1 MSDISILVVQALR
14 EGIIFGAD
22 RNITTTSV
30 RQMNDGQMIY
40 TVSGQSQR
48 RKVLRWPN
56 NKALVGYVGA
66 ASLTGMPADEWLYD
80 FIGRN
85 LTFTSFRELAISL
98 RDEVQ
103 AQRMLDEGE
112 RQAEG
117 LIIHLA
123 GFEEREQIQVPVI
136 WFITNCHRLDLVQ
149 GYTDITKEF
158 GVSEELWQERYIQ
171 DSTPQTIRNYLGQ
184 RAREYSPFWFHQGF
198 DLGVFNT
205 LDFFLTQSFR
215 LLIENMPN
223 NLSFPT
229 SLNEWSRHLLMS
241 ILTYGAY
248 FQSFFGPG
256 EQYVGG
262 GVDIVS
268 LPWPD

>member
-1 MSDISILVVQALR
+1 MSILVVQALK

-30 RQMNDGQMIY
+30 RQMNEGQMIY
-40 TVSGQSQR
+40 TVCGQSQR

-56 NKALVGYVGA
+56 NKALIGYVGV
-66 ASLTGMPADEWLYD
+66 ASLAGMPTDEWLYD

-85 LTFTSFRELAISL
+85 LSFTDFRELTTRL

-103 AQRMLDEGE
+103 AQRVIDEGE
-112 RQAEG
+112 GKAEG

-136 WFITNCHRLDLVQ
+136 WFITNCHRLDPVQ
-149 GYTDITKEF
+149 GYTDIKKDF
-158 GVSEELWQERYIQ
+158 GVSEELWQTRYIGA
-171 DSTPQTIRNYLGQ
+171 STPQNIRNFLGQ
-184 RAREYSPFWFHQGF
+184 KASEFSPFWFHQGF

-205 LDFFLTQSFR
+205 LTFFLNESFR
-215 LLIENMPN
+215 LLIKSRPN

-229 SLNEWSRHLLMS
+229 SLDEWGRHLSMS

-248 FQSFFGPG
+248 FQSFFGPS